1 MKCWNC
7 GKSEGDSRHTFLFL
21 FGYGGEVHLKKC
33 SVCGKNICQFCMR
46 GECPYCRSLRI
57 NKILSRMLVYSSN
70 YKGRIPLDATKKQRE
85 FSLSRCYEDRDDALE
100 ALKELVAD
108 NNFDLIY
115 NLEYIRDTES
125 ERTER
130 GGTYYRTVW
139 YCACV
144 AGHQKRDVRR

>member
-1 MKCWNC
+1 MKCWKC
-7 GKSEGDSRHTFLFL
+7 GKSEGDSRHTLFF

-33 SVCGKNICQFCMR
+33 SVCGKTFCQFCMR
-46 GECPYCRSLRI
+46 GECPNCRCLRI

-70 YKGRIPLDATKKQRE
+70 YKGRIPLDTTKKQGE
-85 FSLSRCYEDRDDALE
+85 FSLSRYYEDRDDALQ

-125 ERTER
+125 DTTYR
-130 GGTYYRTVW
+130 GRIYYRTVW
-139 YCACV
+139 SCACV